1 MIITIDGLGGTGK
14 SSQSK
19 LLAKELGFTYF
30 NTGSLYR
37 YLTLKLILDNVQF
50 EDPAVLKAYVDQF
63 EFKFDDD
70 GKLILDAGL
79 TEKDLGTMEVSVY
92 SASVATVPD
101 VKARVVA
108 EQRKFGNSHNTI
120 MEGRDIG
127 SVIFPN
133 ADLKFFLDAT
143 PETRAK
149 RVFLQGRDNLPYEQ
163 ILAGILER
171 DKVEK
176 EKKSFIPPHDAIK
189 IETDNLSFEEVSK
202 ILLEHSLQ
210 KMQELGISKI

>member
-19 LLAKELGFTYF
+19 RLAQELGFTYF

-37 YLTLKLILDNVQF
+37 YLTLKLIIDNVKF
-50 EDPAVLKAYVDQF
+50 EEPEVLKAYLNQ
-63 EFKFDDD
+63 FKFNFDGD
-70 GKLILDAGL
+70 GKLILDSGL
-79 TEKDLGTMEVSVY
+79 TEKDLASMEVSVY
-92 SASVATVPD
+92 SATVAAVPD

-108 EQRKFGNSHNTI
+108 EQRAFGNSHNTI

-133 ADLKFFLDAT
+133 ADLKFFLTAT
-143 PETRAK
+143 PETRAQ

-163 ILAGILER
+163 IYAGILER
-171 DKVEK
+171 DAVEK
-176 EKKSFIPPHDAIK
+176 EKKTFVPPKNAIE
-189 IETDNLSFEEVSK
+189 IATDNLSFEEVAK
-202 ILLEHSLQ
+202 IMLDNSLQ
-210 KMQELGISKI
+210 KMQELGISKN

>member
-1 MIITIDGLGGTGK
+1 M
-14 SSQSK
+14 
-19 LLAKELGFTYF
+19 
-30 NTGSLYR
+30 
-37 YLTLKLILDNVQF
+37 TLKLILDNVQF
-50 EDPAVLKAYVDQF
+50 EDPAVLKAYLDQF
-63 EFKFDDD
+63 EFKFDDS
-70 GKLILDAGL
+70 GKLVLDAGL

-92 SASVATVPD
+92 SATVAAVPD
-101 VKARVVA
+101 VKARVVT

-143 PETRAK
+143 PETRAR
-149 RVFLQGRDNLPYEQ
+149 RVFLQGRDNLPYEE

-171 DKVEK
+171 DQVEK
-176 EKKSFIPPHDAIK
+176 EKKTFVPPQNAIK
-189 IETDNLSFEEVSK
+189 IDTDNLSFEEVAK
-202 ILLEHSLQ
+202 ILLEKSLQ

>member
-50 EDPAVLKAYVDQF
+50 EDPAVLKTYLDQF
-63 EFKFDDD
+63 EFKFDDS
-70 GKLILDAGL
+70 GKLVLDAGL

-92 SASVATVPD
+92 SATVAAVPD

-143 PETRAK
+143 PETRAR
-149 RVFLQGRDNLPYEQ
+149 RVFLQGRDNLPYEE

-171 DKVEK
+171 DQVEK
-176 EKKSFIPPHDAIK
+176 EKKTFVPPQNAIK
-189 IETDNLSFEEVSK
+189 IDTDNLSFEEVAK
-202 ILLEHSLQ
+202 ILLEKSLQ

>member
-50 EDPAVLKAYVDQF
+50 EDPAVLKAYLDQF
-63 EFKFDDD
+63 EFKFDDS
-70 GKLILDAGL
+70 GKLVLDAGL

-92 SASVATVPD
+92 SATVAAVPD

-143 PETRAK
+143 PETRAR
-149 RVFLQGRDNLPYEQ
+149 RVFLQGRDNLPYEE

-171 DKVEK
+171 DQVEK
-176 EKKSFIPPHDAIK
+176 EKKTFVPPQNAIK
-189 IETDNLSFEEVSK
+189 INTDNLSFEEVAK
-202 ILLEHSLQ
+202 ILLEKSLQ

>member
-50 EDPAVLKAYVDQF
+50 EDPAVLKAYLDQF
-63 EFKFDDD
+63 EFKFDDS
-70 GKLILDAGL
+70 GKLVLDAGL

-92 SASVATVPD
+92 SATVAAVPD
-101 VKARVVA
+101 VKARVVT

-143 PETRAK
+143 PETRAR
-149 RVFLQGRDNLPYEQ
+149 RVFLQGRDNLPYEE

-171 DKVEK
+171 DQVEK
-176 EKKSFIPPHDAIK
+176 EKKTFVPLQNAIK
-189 IETDNLSFEEVSK
+189 IDTDNLSFEEVAK
-202 ILLEHSLQ
+202 ILLEKSLQ

>member
-50 EDPAVLKAYVDQF
+50 EDPSVLKTYLDQF
-63 EFKFDDD
+63 EFKFNDD

-92 SASVATVPD
+92 SATVAAVPD
-101 VKARVVA
+101 VKAKVVA

-143 PETRAK
+143 PETRAM

-171 DKVEK
+171 DAVEK
-176 EKKSFIPPHDAIK
+176 EKKTFVQPKNAIK

>member
-50 EDPAVLKAYVDQF
+50 EDPAVLKAYLDQF
-63 EFKFDDD
+63 EFKFDDS
-70 GKLILDAGL
+70 GKLVLDAGL

-92 SASVATVPD
+92 SATVAAVPD

-143 PETRAK
+143 PETRAR
-149 RVFLQGRDNLPYEQ
+149 RVFLQGRDNLPYEE

-171 DKVEK
+171 DQVEK
-176 EKKSFIPPHDAIK
+176 EKKTFVPPQNAIK
-189 IETDNLSFEEVSK
+189 IDTDNLSFEEVAK
-202 ILLEHSLQ
+202 ILLEKSLQ